1 MSQGLPLSI
10 PLWICLSITPMDS
23 FTLVLVIKKQ
33 VSSAHDYAS
42 IVIVETLQVLVLADL
57 ERGQLKL
64 FLA

>member
-1 MSQGLPLSI
+1 
-10 PLWICLSITPMDS
+10 MDS